1 MTNHLKAGELYAFA
15 TNDGFCIVGKV
26 LESDRDRV
34 NIYMY
39 DRHFPPLTQKSDV
52 LAALVENKNTTG
64 YSTDIQRRDFAL
76 MYPLWLGQQET
87 QESERNAKTRSHIVI
102 NGKIER
108 FKRTRPYWEPLIILG
123 FMWLLIL
130 VFALAVCIPNA
141 SLPGS
146 LVAALLF
153 SASLALPLGG
163 TMAIMSVIF
172 RFLEARRTQIS
183 IRTNPTLE
191 LRMPL
196 AFEEAFTKC
205 RDRLGAKTN
214 REFDFVDR
222 KSGYIQTRIQNH
234 LLMRIMCYQ
243 IEENETGVIVSCFDL
258 KGGAFG
264 QDMWALKN
272 VEALLNAQ
280 DGEVVLEQGP
290 LVIGGILRKLFW
302 FFMTATFACV
312 SAMFLKAAIQG
323 EHTCLPLL
331 LVTAVLTGLAGFYL
345 FKPAQE
351 AVDPNS

>member
-1 MTNHLKAGELYAFA
+1 MANHLKAGELYAFA
-15 TNDGFCIVGKV
+15 TNDGSCIVGKV
-26 LESDRDRV
+26 LESERDRV

-39 DRHFPPLTQKSDV
+39 DRQFPPLTQKSDV
-52 LAALVENKNTTG
+52 LAALLESKQTVGYTTN
-64 YSTDIQRRDFAL
+64 IQRRDFAL
-76 MYPLWLGQQET
+76 MYPLWLGQQEVLDP
-87 QESERNAKTRSHIVI
+87 ERYAEYRSEIVI
-102 NGKIER
+102 NSKTER
-108 FKRTRPYWEPLIILG
+108 FQRTRPYWEPLIILG

-130 VFALAVCIPNA
+130 IFALAVCLPNA

-146 LVAALLF
+146 IVAAFLF

-163 TMAIMSVIF
+163 TMAFMSIIF
-172 RFLEARRTQIS
+172 RLLEARRTQIS
-183 IRTNPTLE
+183 IWTNPTIE
-191 LRMPL
+191 LRVPL
-196 AFEEAFTKC
+196 AFEAAFTKC
-205 RDRLGAKTN
+205 RDRLGSKTM

-222 KSGYIQTRIQNH
+222 KSGYIQTRIQDH
-234 LLMRIMCYQ
+234 LLVRIMCYQ
-243 IEENETGVIVSCFDL
+243 IDENETGVIVSCFDL

-302 FFMTATFACV
+302 FLMTATFACV

-331 LVTAVLTGLAGFYL
+331 LLTAVLTGLAGFYL
-345 FKPAQE
+345 FKPAQK
-351 AVDPNS
+351 AVDPNP